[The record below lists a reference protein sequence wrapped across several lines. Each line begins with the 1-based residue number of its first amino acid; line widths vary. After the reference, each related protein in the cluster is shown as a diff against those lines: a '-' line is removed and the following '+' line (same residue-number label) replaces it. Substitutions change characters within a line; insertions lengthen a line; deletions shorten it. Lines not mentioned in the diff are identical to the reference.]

1 MFYRLTYPLFL
12 PIIILFFAS
21 GSLIAQNEFT
31 GYYRFE
37 SGLLLNKDS
46 DFLYNRHV
54 IQPTFE
60 SGSDFYSIKITGQL
74 RQNLSTPS
82 IESLEFKLREAKI
95 DLLFEDFDVTIGQ
108 QYIVWGR
115 TDATQIH
122 DIITPMDLSEFL
134 TQDFSDLR
142 QGVTAVNFQYFRT
155 NNSFQFIAIPTF
167 VSSKLPDQDSRW
179 SYFPSETT
187 TNYLPEKERRNRIRD
202 TQFAFRWNNRTSLKL
217 DLDLSLYSGF
227 SPQPSLRK
235 SISSFT
241 VPIVL
246 DVTPEYQ
253 RANALM
259 FGAEYRITNSFSLL
273 LEQAYWL
280 KRSFDFIPSELRSSN
295 PNPSTVLPIL
305 LSTQESGFLD
315 SSPLLESMVGIKFT
329 AADINVSLQYV
340 GSYITKY
347 NDSFLQ
353 DEYYQFISALLS
365 KTSQNQRFQY
375 RVLSRY
381 NINGPDFWLNPN
393 INYAVYDAVSIS
405 GGMHYFTGKNTD
417 PFYGHINFASYE
429 KNTFTYLKLTAYW

>member
-1 MFYRLTYPLFL
+1 M
-12 PIIILFFAS
+12 
-21 GSLIAQNEFT
+21 
-31 GYYRFE
+31 
-37 SGLLLNKDS
+37 
-46 DFLYNRHV
+46 
-54 IQPTFE
+54 
-60 SGSDFYSIKITGQL
+60 
-74 RQNLSTPS
+74 
-82 IESLEFKLREAKI
+82 
-95 DLLFEDFDVTIGQ
+95 
-108 QYIVWGR
+108 
-115 TDATQIH
+115 
-122 DIITPMDLSEFL
+122 
-134 TQDFSDLR
+134 
-142 QGVTAVNFQYFRT
+142 
-155 NNSFQFIAIPTF
+155 
-167 VSSKLPDQDSRW
+167 PDQDSRW

-280 KRSFDFIPSELRSSN
+280 KRSFDFIPNELRSSN
-295 PNPSTVLPIL
+295 PNPSTILPIL
-305 LSTQESGFLD
+305 LSTQEKGFLD
-315 SSPLLESMVGIKFT
+315 NSPLFESMVGIKFT
-329 AADINVSLQYV
+329 ASDINVSLQYV
-340 GSYITKY
+340 GTYITKY
-347 NDSFLQ
+347 NNSFLQ

-375 RVLSRY
+375 RILSRY

-393 INYAVYDAVSIS
+393 IYYDVYDAVSIS